1 MDLLWFYYSFAIKD
15 SKTRTQPLPQD
26 LLWQLRSPGVP
37 WGPLGPGRG
46 IGIFLSHKH
55 HLRHDIISIIIIIA
69 IITL

>member
-46 IGIFLSHKH
+46 IGIFFEPQTPS
-55 HLRHDIISIIIIIA
+55 
-69 IITL
+69 